1 MSSTRPDALPRKK
14 PRGRLKLRNA
24 PREAAMEA
32 TEATEAIV
40 VAEVVTEI
48 EMVIAAMEVV
58 TGDMVVVDATKV
70 AMIVLETKCTILG
83 PGMEEVADI
92 TGE

>member
-1 MSSTRPDALPRKK
+1 MSSTRPDALPRRKL
-14 PRGRLKLRNA
+14 RGRLKLRNV

-32 TEATEAIV
+32 MV
-40 VAEVVTEI
+40 VAEVATVI
-48 EMVIAAMEVV
+48 EMVIAATAVGTV
-58 TGDMVVVDATKV
+58 DMVVVDATKA

-83 PGMEEVADI
+83 PGMEVEADI

>member
-14 PRGRLKLRNA
+14 LRGRLKLRNV
-24 PREAAMEA
+24 PREAEVA
-32 TEATEAIV
+32 TV
-40 VAEVVTEI
+40 I
-48 EMVIAAMEVV
+48 EMVIAATAVGTV
-58 TGDMVVVDATKV
+58 DMAV

-83 PGMEEVADI
+83 PGMEVEADI